1 MKKDTLF
8 FACLRLLTLCGMSL
22 SLVQETMA
30 TETYSV
36 SVYGLPADQTDS
48 EHQVPSQ
55 DSVHLMP
62 PVNLS
67 LKGSQTVGNSGCYDV
82 QLQWELPYFEDTIA
96 FGYGNKP
103 FQVLS
108 TSSLEDYSSLY
119 VAMGWD
125 TKLQPRKDLY
135 VIGMEY
141 FIGEGALSVEGFVYL
156 NDSLAYM
163 FPQKEPI
170 RANEWNTLM
179 FDRYIPMDQ
188 PMELVI
194 GYKVTF
200 EKNAGTAG
208 TGVFMDE
215 GPGDAFYGDLFSL
228 DGRTWYSLYGS
239 LKCNANLCIN
249 ALVVNRP
256 DSAASA
262 AVTPDGPATAVV
274 EAQKRLNFMNLTDT
288 DTVEAGLSNRAV
300 RLRGFNVYRED
311 EKLNVDILKNF
322 SYKDVALQMGEYEYV
337 VEAVYGDGTAKSEG
351 ESIDLADI
359 VSSIEAVPLAESV
372 RVFPNPAHLYFRV
385 EGNYTSL
392 EIMDLNGK
400 TLRRYTDGRS
410 EIDATGLTS
419 GLYLLRF
426 TSPDGMQRWQKI
438 VLE

>member
-1 MKKDTLF
+1 
-8 FACLRLLTLCGMSL
+8 
-22 SLVQETMA
+22 
-30 TETYSV
+30 
-36 SVYGLPADQTDS
+36 YGLPADQTDS

-67 LKGSQTVGNSGCYDV
+67 LTGSQNVGNSGCYDV

-103 FQVLS
+103 YQVVS
-108 TSSLEDYSSLY
+108 ISHFDDNSLY

-141 FIGEGALSVEGFVYL
+141 FIGENALSIDGFVYL
-156 NDSLAYM
+156 NNSLAYM

-200 EKNAGTAG
+200 ENAGAG
-208 TGVFMDE
+208 TGIFIDE
-215 GPGDAFYGDLFSL
+215 GPSDAFYGDLFSL
-228 DGRTWYSLYGS
+228 DGREWYSLKIVG
-239 LKCNANLCIN
+239 LDANLCIN

-322 SYKDVALQMGEYEYV
+322 SYKDVALRMGEYEYV

-372 RVFPNPAHLYFRV
+372 RVFPNPARLYFRV

-438 VLE
+438 MLE